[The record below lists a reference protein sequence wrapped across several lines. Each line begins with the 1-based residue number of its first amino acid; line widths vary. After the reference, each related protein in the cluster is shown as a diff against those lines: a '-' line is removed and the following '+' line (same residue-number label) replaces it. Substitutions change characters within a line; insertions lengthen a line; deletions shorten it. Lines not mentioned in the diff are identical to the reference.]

1 MTYSKASKYIEF
13 ENEHLLS
20 ISKIKNSRIPM
31 LEKQR
36 AKEDEFTL
44 WKEKVRG
51 LMDADGYKHWLVFIE
66 KKQKNRTSK

>member
-36 AKEDEFTL
+36 AKE
-44 WKEKVRG
+44 
-51 LMDADGYKHWLVFIE
+51 
-66 KKQKNRTSK
+66 